1 MQLGICPEAA
11 SHLQEFKD
19 NLIAISNE
27 LIDNVENLSSV
38 QIAKLRQDRCAFT
51 LKVGI
56 ISPVTLSSLY
66 ISIIVTFF
74 FYYAS
79 LLYLG
84 KKLLQHIHF
93 ELNSIWVES
102 KICC

>member
-51 LKVGI
+51 LEVGI
-56 ISPVTLSSLY
+56 ISPVTFSSLY
-66 ISIIVTFF
+66 TSIIVTFF
-74 FYYAS
+74 LCFIII
-79 LLYLG
+79 LG
-84 KKLLQHIHF
+84 KKIAAAYPF
-93 ELNSIWVES
+93 
-102 KICC
+102 

>member
-51 LKVGI
+51 LEVGI
-56 ISPVTLSSLY
+56 ISPVTFSYLY
-66 ISIIVTFF
+66 ISIMFTFF
-74 FYYAS
+74 FIMLHYYTWEKEICS
-79 LLYLG
+79 
-84 KKLLQHIHF
+84 ISI
-93 ELNSIWVES
+93 LN
-102 KICC
+102 